1 MKDMDLMILLAV
13 FQEMMGP
20 LLWVLLALILG
31 GLAAF
36 VALLAAERGLRSH
49 RLVRSQAMGLIG
61 GVLAL
66 VLMAKVS
73 SSGYTN
79 AGGPVDWLLI
89 AFIFGAGW
97 VGTAILFYTFV
108 GWWQQRL
115 RAKR

>member
-73 SSGYTN
+73 
-79 AGGPVDWLLI
+79 GGPVDWLLI

-115 RAKR
+115 QAKR

>member
-20 LLWVLLALILG
+20 LLWVVLVLIAA

-36 VALLAAERGLRSH
+36 VALLTAERGLRSR
-49 RLVRSQAMGLIG
+49 RLVRSQALGLVG
-61 GVLAL
+61 GALAL

-89 AFIFGAGW
+89 AFVFGIGLVGTTIVLYTLAGW
-97 VGTAILFYTFV
+97 WTH
-108 GWWQQRL
+108 
-115 RAKR
+115 RA

>member
-20 LLWVLLALILG
+20 LLWVLLALIVG

-36 VALLAAERGLRSH
+36 VALLAAERGLRSP
-49 RLVRSQAMGLIG
+49 RLVRAQALGLVG
-61 GVLAL
+61 GALAL

-89 AFIFGAGW
+89 TFIFGIGL
-97 VGTAILFYTFV
+97 VGTTILLYTLA
-108 GWWQQRL
+108 GWWQYRL
-115 RAKR
+115 HAKK